1 MKEAWPRTEVL
12 IADPARFVEEDQV
25 GNELM
30 TVRLPT
36 LLVRRQSIRYA
47 VRAQDAV
54 ECGQNRVEHG
64 QRF

>member
-1 MKEAWPRTEVL
+1 ML
-12 IADPARFVEEDQV
+12 IADPARLVEEDQV

-36 LLVRRQSIRYA
+36 LLVRRQSIRCA

>member
-1 MKEAWPRTEVL
+1 VL
-12 IADPARFVEEDQV
+12 IADPARLVEEDQV

-36 LLVRRQSIRYA
+36 LLVRRQSIRCA